1 MVRITPTTV
10 MAVVVVILLGLAVQ
24 FSMRAKYYS
33 GIADS
38 HAEQLELQAVEL
50 DEAKTI
56 ADSIQLRLDS
66 LESNYWEDLEYRES
80 QLDSLVSDREQS
92 RSALESITEAFRDS
106 LADSA
111 QAQLDEVVEGYE
123 FQIASLETSLEVQR
137 DISVAERL
145 RAQTQNEMIVSLRN
159 VVTEYEDRT
168 RIQQLEIEA
177 LRSSVTPSFGLRIK
191 ADWWLA
197 GAGLGVGYAL
207 WGE

>member
-1 MVRITPTTV
+1 MVKITPTTV

-66 LESNYWEDLEYRES
+66 LESNYWEELEYRES
-80 QLDSLVSDREQS
+80 QLDSLVSDREES

-137 DISVAERL
+137 EISAADRL

-177 LRSSVTPSFGLRIK
+177 LRSSMTPSLGLRIK

-197 GAGLGVGYAL
+197 VAGLGVGYAL

>member
-1 MVRITPTTV
+1 MVKITPTTV

-66 LESNYWEDLEYRES
+66 LESNYWEELEYRES
-80 QLDSLVSDREQS
+80 QLDSLVSDREES

-123 FQIASLETSLEVQR
+123 FQIASLETSLEVQQA
-137 DISVAERL
+137 ISAADRL
-145 RAQTQNEMIVSLRN
+145 RSQTQNEMIVSLRN

-177 LRSSVTPSFGLRIK
+177 LRSSMTPSLGLRSK

-197 GAGLGVGYAL
+197 VAGLGVGYAL

>member
-1 MVRITPTTV
+1 MVKITPTTV
-10 MAVVVVILLGLAVQ
+10 MAVVVVILLGLAMQ

-38 HAEQLELQAVEL
+38 HSAQLELQAVEL
-50 DEAKTI
+50 DEAKSI

-66 LESNYWEDLEYRES
+66 LESDYWKELEYRES
-80 QLDSLVSDREQS
+80 QLDSLVSGREEA
-92 RSALESITEAFRDS
+92 RSALEATTETLRAS

-111 QAQLDEVVEGYE
+111 QVQLDEVVEGYE

-137 DISVAERL
+137 EISASQAL
-145 RAQTQNEMIVSLRN
+145 RSQTQNTMIVSLRN
-159 VVTEYEDRT
+159 VVIEYEDKT
-168 RIQQLEIEA
+168 RVQQLEIEA
-177 LRSSVTPSFGLRIK
+177 LRSSMTPSFGLRIK

-197 GAGLGVGYAL
+197 VAGLGAGYAL

>member
-1 MVRITPTTV
+1 MVKITPTTV

-66 LESNYWEDLEYRES
+66 LESNYWEELEYRES
-80 QLDSLVSDREQS
+80 QRDSLVSDREES

-137 DISVAERL
+137 EISAADRL

-177 LRSSVTPSFGLRIK
+177 LRSSITPSLGLRIK

-197 GAGLGVGYAL
+197 VAGLGVGYAL

>member
-1 MVRITPTTV
+1 M
-10 MAVVVVILLGLAVQ
+10 
-24 FSMRAKYYS
+24 K
-33 GIADS
+33 
-38 HAEQLELQAVEL
+38 
-50 DEAKTI
+50 
-56 ADSIQLRLDS
+56 
-66 LESNYWEDLEYRES
+66 YREV

-123 FQIASLETSLEVQR
+123 FQIASLETSLEVQQE
-137 DISVAERL
+137 ISVAERL

-159 VVTEYEDRT
+159 VVTEYEDRS

-177 LRSSVTPSFGLRIK
+177 LRSSVTPSLGLRIK

-197 GAGLGVGYAL
+197 VAGLGVGYAL

>member
-1 MVRITPTTV
+1 MVKITPTTV
-10 MAVVVVILLGLAVQ
+10 MAVVVVILVGLAVQ

-66 LESNYWEDLEYRES
+66 LESNYWEELEYRES
-80 QLDSLVSDREQS
+80 QLDSLVSDREES

-137 DISVAERL
+137 EISAADRL

-177 LRSSVTPSFGLRIK
+177 LRSSITPSLGLRIK
-191 ADWWLA
+191 ADWWRA
-197 GAGLGVGYAL
+197 VAGLGVGYAL

>member
-10 MAVVVVILLGLAVQ
+10 MAVVAVILLGLAVQ

-33 GIADS
+33 GIAAS

-50 DEAKTI
+50 DEAKSV
-56 ADSIQLRLDS
+56 ADSIQSRLDS
-66 LESNYWEDLEYRES
+66 LEVDYLKDLSLRES
-80 QLDSLVSDREQS
+80 QLDSLVSDREEA
-92 RSALESITEAFRDS
+92 RSALESTTEALRAS
-106 LADSA
+106 LGDSA

-123 FQIASLETSLEVQR
+123 FQIASLETSLEVQQA
-137 DISVAERL
+137 ISAADRL
-145 RAQTQNEMIVSLRN
+145 RAQTQNEMIISLRN

-177 LRSSVTPSFGLRIK
+177 LRSSMTPSLGLRIK
-191 ADWWLA
+191 ADWWMA
-197 GAGLGVGYAL
+197 VAGLGVGYAL

>member
-1 MVRITPTTV
+1 MVKITPTTV

-66 LESNYWEDLEYRES
+66 LESNYWEELEYRES
-80 QLDSLVSDREQS
+80 QLDSLVSDREES

-137 DISVAERL
+137 EISAAERL
-145 RAQTQNEMIVSLRN
+145 RAQTQNEMIISLRN

-177 LRSSVTPSFGLRIK
+177 LRSSMTPSLGLRIK

-197 GAGLGVGYAL
+197 VAGLGVGYVL